1 MFTFVQSIKYN
12 VHKYTSRM
20 GTTTIE
26 LLKSKGVTDM
36 DLEIFNQHLKGGEEN
51 NFTSLGKKYKKS
63 PVTISRRVKKV
74 QKVLKELEAGVKPGD
89 VSLQNKGLAQSPATQ
104 GAGKLALP
112 SENPFSPLQTFAEMS
127 GITNAT
133 GSVLGLGAAMM
144 YNSFTREDLPLE
156 ERQIMTMKGA
166 SALAGS
172 LLSMYLTFQKFTAEN
187 QPKQP
192 VDITPK
198 ETEANQ

>member
-1 MFTFVQSIKYN
+1 
-12 VHKYTSRM
+12 M

-26 LLKSKGVTDM
+26 LLKSKGVSDQ
-36 DLEIFNQHLKGGEEN
+36 DLEIFNLHLKGGEEN
-51 NFTSLGKKYKKS
+51 NFTSLGKKYGKS

-74 QKVLKELEAGVKPGD
+74 QKALKELEAGVKPGD
-89 VSLQNKGLAQSPATQ
+89 VSLQNKGLAQSPAAQ

-112 SENPFSPLQTFAEMS
+112 DSNPFTALQAFSELS

-144 YNSFTREDLPLE
+144 YKSFTDESLPLE
-156 ERQIMTMKGA
+156 ERQVMTMQGA
-166 SALAGS
+166 SVIAGS
-172 LLSMYLTFQKFTAEN
+172 LLSMYLTFNKFTAEN
-187 QPKQP
+187 PP

-198 ETEANQ
+198 EQNAGAKQ